1 MRPTL
6 SLIRREFSAYF
17 VSPIAYVVLVIFLAG
32 TGYLFTV
39 SLGMLTDSGPHG
51 TSEPMK
57 EIVGNVVFWLIFM
70 FIPPLLTMRLLAEE
84 RGSGTLEM
92 LLTAPIR
99 DWQVVAAKFLACYGF
114 YLVLW
119 LPTLLYLPVLTDWN
133 WWTLHCNIDPYPIAT
148 TYLGLALAGAM
159 FIAIGL
165 FVSSL
170 VNSQM
175 IAAIVSLA
183 IGVLFV
189 AGMWLPEWN
198 TSKLPYQILTFFTV
212 PRHFERDFSRGLIDT
227 RHLILYA
234 SVTLFCLFLTVR
246 SLEKRR

>member
-17 VSPIAYVVLVIFLAG
+17 VSPIAYVILAAFLAA
-32 TGYLFTV
+32 TGFLFKATLDLLV
-39 SLGMLTDSGPHG
+39 ESGPRG
-51 TSEPMK
+51 IADPMAM
-57 EIVGNVVFWLIFM
+57 IVGNVVFWLVFM

-99 DWQVVAAKFLACYGF
+99 DWQIVFAKFIACYAF
-114 YLVLW
+114 YIVMW
-119 LPTLLYLPVLTDWN
+119 LPTLLYLPVLTDWK
-133 WWTLHCNIDPYPIAT
+133 WWTTHCEIDPYPIAT

-170 VNSQM
+170 VTSQM

-183 IGVLFV
+183 IGILFV
-189 AGMWLPEWN
+189 AGMWLPIEVG
-198 TSKLPYQILTFFTV
+198 LA
-212 PRHFERDFSRGLIDT
+212 RD
-227 RHLILYA
+227 
-234 SVTLFCLFLTVR
+234 VR
-246 SLEKRR
+246 L